1 MLPPY
6 SGYLC
11 TRLSDISAQTPLVIH
26 LLVFEVH
33 LMNLDFFS
41 VRKIF
46 KNYKLRDTF
55 VEHNFHNR
63 KMS

>member
-26 LLVFEVH
+26 LFVLEVR
-33 LMNLDFFS
+33 LMNLDLFS
-41 VRKIF
+41 ARKIF
-46 KNYKLRDTF
+46 KNCKFRDRF
-55 VEHNFHNR
+55 VEHNFYVV
-63 KMS
+63 K